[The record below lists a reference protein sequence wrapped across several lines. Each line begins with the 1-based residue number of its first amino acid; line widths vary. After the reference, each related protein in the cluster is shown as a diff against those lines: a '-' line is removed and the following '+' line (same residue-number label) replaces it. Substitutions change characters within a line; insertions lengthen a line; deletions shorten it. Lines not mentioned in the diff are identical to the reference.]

1 MRVYGSIQT
10 QYWTHPNIQ
19 YRSDQAKLLGT
30 YLLSSSHTNMMGCFR
45 IPSGYI
51 AEDLR
56 WNLKKVELAL
66 VELEKINFLARDEF
80 SDWVMIHRFLKYHP
94 IENPNQGRSI
104 ANLFEETPKNL
115 GFMMNLIGELLKQ
128 QKHLGDDF
136 IKSLETLSKQF
147 PNQEQDKE
155 QKQEKILMSGK
166 PDVDPL
172 KNVIGFD
179 KPTVSTTLLKS
190 QATEVLNFLNEKTG
204 RAYRPVE
211 TNLKLIMSRLKSGAT
226 VMNCRQVIAKKT
238 REWKGDE
245 KMSEY
250 LRPATLFNSTKFEQ
264 YIGELVIPTEKDE
277 AHGLK

>member
-1 MRVYGSIQT
+1 
-10 QYWTHPNIQ
+10 
-19 YRSDQAKLLGT
+19 
-30 YLLSSSHTNMMGCFR
+30 LSSSHTNMMGCFR
-45 IPSGYI
+45 IPFGYI

-56 WNLKKVELAL
+56 WNVSKVHVAMIELQKMQFIL
-66 VELEKINFLARDEF
+66 CDEV
-80 SDWVMIHRFLKYHP
+80 SDWIMINNFLKYHP

-104 ANLFEETPKNL
+104 ANIFEETPKDL
-115 GFMMNLIGELLKQ
+115 IFITNLIEKLLEQK
-128 QKHLGDDF
+128 KHLNVDF

-155 QKQEKILMSGK
+155 QKQEQDKILMSGR
-166 PDVDPL
+166 PDVDTL
-172 KNVIGFD
+172 KNVICSD
-179 KPTVSTTLLKS
+179 KQTISVSLLKS
-190 QATEVLNFLNEKTG
+190 QAIEILNFLNEKTG

-226 VMNCRQVIAKKT
+226 IINCRQVIAKKT

-264 YIGELVIPTEKDE
+264 YIGELVVPKEKDE
-277 AHGLK
+277 AHDIK